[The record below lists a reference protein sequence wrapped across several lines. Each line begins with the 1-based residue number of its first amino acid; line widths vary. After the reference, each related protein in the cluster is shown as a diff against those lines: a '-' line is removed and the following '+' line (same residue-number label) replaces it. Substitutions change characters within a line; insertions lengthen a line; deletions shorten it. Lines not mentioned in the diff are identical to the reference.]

1 MTAQDWMTDLEEDEE
16 SPGTATPHTRR
27 WLVIG
32 AAAVV
37 VVLVLAAL
45 AVALLGHER
54 TPPTTTATAPAAPS
68 ASSPETA
75 VPEVSAP
82 DVGPV
87 LMQAALDYPGLI
99 DSVVPTAPLVVGTQP
114 VQGGAA
120 PDRVPN
126 FDSCSADPAS
136 LQYLPVQI
144 RKPENWLSATLTVQ
158 STASTP
164 KDIGRLG
171 FFFQAGD
178 ASIPCRDGAWW
189 TSDSFLANLGQDTV
203 TGYVVLDRAF
213 SPSTPQGR
221 AEVFATLRLRI
232 SDLRQLSAATTVE
245 RRGEALL
252 APVEP
257 PGGLPKVGP
266 LKPSLPNNHLQY
278 AITWY
283 GLALVVVVMFGLW
296 FSGRAARSA

>member
-1 MTAQDWMTDLEEDEE
+1 MTAQDWMTGLEEDEA
-16 SPGTATPHTRR
+16 SPEPAPTRTRR
-27 WLVIG
+27 WLVMG

-37 VVLVLAAL
+37 VVLALAAL
-45 AVALLGHER
+45 AAALLGHER
-54 TPPTTTATAPAAPS
+54 TPPTTTPTAAAAPS
-68 ASSPETA
+68 ASSPDTA
-75 VPEVSAP
+75 VPEVSAA

-87 LMQAALDYPGLI
+87 LIQAALDYPGLI
-99 DSVVPTAPLVVGTQP
+99 DSVVPTAPLVVGTKP

-126 FDSCSADPAS
+126 FDSCSTDPAS

-144 RKPENWLSATLTVQ
+144 RKPENWLSAAFTVQ
-158 STASTP
+158 PTASTP
-164 KDIGRLG
+164 TDIGRLG

-178 ASIPCRDGAWW
+178 ASIPCRNGAWS

-232 SDLRQLSAATTVE
+232 SDIRLSERPAEVHRPTV
-245 RRGEALL
+245 GSFC
-252 APVEP
+252 
-257 PGGLPKVGP
+257 PGTQRDLCA
-266 LKPSLPNNHLQY
+266 SL
-278 AITWY
+278 
-283 GLALVVVVMFGLW
+283 G
-296 FSGRAARSA
+296 